1 MSSLHYLRDYD
12 LIILLGDYV
21 LKAYLRKKKQD
32 LEDAR
37 QFHEKNFQE
46 CIDVNR
52 DNRYLLSHGFDVLKE
67 NYVGNPPY
75 SYSGDIG
82 LNLVYRPSSWTYWFG
97 FSTKYKICFFEN
109 SLKIYE
115 DNTKLQ
121 RC

>member
-12 LIILLGDYV
+12 LIILLGNYV
-21 LKAYLRKKKQD
+21 LKAYLKKMKKDQ
-32 LEDAR
+32 EDAR

-52 DNRYLLSHGFDVLKE
+52 DNRYLLAHGFDVLKE

-75 SYSGDIG
+75 SCSGDIG
-82 LNLVYRPSSWTYWFG
+82 LNLVYRPACWTYWFG
-97 FSTKYKICFFEN
+97 FSTKYKVCFFEN

-115 DNTKLQ
+115 ENTKLQ